1 MHSLEACL
9 MSKTL
14 PFVTLAHILLE
25 ALNSSKHNILPRND
39 EFMKPERVE
48 T

>member
-1 MHSLEACL
+1 MF
-9 MSKTL
+9 KTF
-14 PFVTLAHILLE
+14 PSVTLAHILLE
-25 ALNSSKHNILPRND
+25 VLNSWDSSKHNILSRND